1 MFPVALIFGLI
12 GARLV
17 FGFMGRELVAL
28 ISLLHHHHRKS
39 TIVERIAVTNHQLHL
54 ERVSPWGRR
63 KIGRVSAIGSGCG
76 WSIRENP
83 TVGSSS

>member
-12 GARLV
+12 GAWLV
-17 FGFMGRELVAL
+17 FGFMGLELVAL
-28 ISLLHHHHRKS
+28 ISLLHHYHRKS
-39 TIVERIAVTNHQLHL
+39 KIVERIAVTNHHYL
-54 ERVSPWGRR
+54 ELLSPWGRR
-63 KIGRVSAIGSGCG
+63 KEGCIYAIGSGCG

>member
-1 MFPVALIFGLI
+1 MALIFGLI
-12 GARLV
+12 GAWPM
-17 FGFMGRELVAL
+17 FGFMGLELVAL
-28 ISLLHHHHRKS
+28 ISLLLHHHRKT
-39 TIVERIAVTNHQLHL
+39 TIIERIAVTDHQLHL

-63 KIGRVSAIGSGCG
+63 EIGRVYAIGSGCV